1 MLAGILV
8 DEPIE
13 VGCQLAGHFGW
24 ATGAGTVPQT
34 LAPLVGEAMDPL
46 AQRGIGKVQRVGHCL
61 EAVSLDD
68 FTHSL
73 GPAEDTGLL
82 RLLQEV
88 LQGGEGVI
96 RKVEFK
102 GPHSGGLQEKL
113 LQKLPDSPWLLLAEQ
128 NLFDSNF
135 SGAAVYGS
143 CRVALDHLHS
153 PHDPPH
159 TRSVARSA
167 QVASSP
173 CKAGA
178 PPRERESLAP
188 SEKRG
193 TPQHL

>member
-1 MLAGILV
+1 MLEGVLV

-13 VGCQLAGHFGW
+13 VVCQLAGHFGW
-24 ATGAGTVPQT
+24 ATGAGTVPQA
-34 LAPLVGEAMDPL
+34 LDPLVGEAMDPL
-46 AQRGIGKVQRVGHCL
+46 AQRGIGKVQRVGHGL

-73 GPAEDTGLL
+73 GPAEEPGLL

-135 SGAAVYGS
+135 SGAALYGTTLP
-143 CRVALDHLHS
+143 RV
-153 PHDPPH
+153 
-159 TRSVARSA
+159 
-167 QVASSP
+167 
-173 CKAGA
+173 
-178 PPRERESLAP
+178 ERQN
-188 SEKRG
+188 RG
-193 TPQHL
+193 G

>member
-1 MLAGILV
+1 MLEGVLV

-13 VGCQLAGHFGW
+13 VVCHLAGHFGW
-24 ATGAGTVPQT
+24 ATGAGTVPQA

-73 GPAEDTGLL
+73 GPAEETGLL

-113 LQKLPDSPWLLLAEQ
+113 LQKLPDSPRLLLAEQ

-135 SGAAVYGS
+135 SGAAFYGRSLCPTS
-143 CRVALDHLHS
+143 C
-153 PHDPPH
+153 
-159 TRSVARSA
+159 TRILCISQPFPAKGSV
-167 QVASSP
+167 
-173 CKAGA
+173 
-178 PPRERESLAP
+178 
-188 SEKRG
+188 
-193 TPQHL
+193 PQLP

>member
-1 MLAGILV
+1 MLEGVLV

-13 VGCQLAGHFGW
+13 VVCQLAGHFGW
-24 ATGAGTVPQT
+24 ATGAGTVPQA
-34 LAPLVGEAMDPL
+34 LDPLVGEAMDPL
-46 AQRGIGKVQRVGHCL
+46 AQRGISKVQRVGHCL

-113 LQKLPDSPWLLLAEQ
+113 LQKLPDSPQLLLAKQ

-135 SGAAVYGS
+135 SGAANRPRRLSAPIHAADDFASFLRYSLGQF
-143 CRVALDHLHS
+143 LMKGGW
-153 PHDPPH
+153 
-159 TRSVARSA
+159 TRCD
-167 QVASSP
+167 AS
-173 CKAGA
+173 G
-178 PPRERESLAP
+178 
-188 SEKRG
+188 
-193 TPQHL
+193 

>member
-1 MLAGILV
+1 LDAGLAGEHRGEFLTTPLGMARAMLEGILV

-13 VGCQLAGHFGW
+13 VVCQLAGHFGW

-34 LAPLVGEAMDPL
+34 LDPLVGEAMDPL

-73 GPAEDTGLL
+73 GPAEDPGLL

-102 GPHSGGLQEKL
+102 SPHSGGLQEKL

-135 SGAAVYGS
+135 SGAALTPD
-143 CRVALDHLHS
+143 ALIG
-153 PHDPPH
+153 
-159 TRSVARSA
+159 RSYWIPESY
-167 QVASSP
+167 
-173 CKAGA
+173 A
-178 PPRERESLAP
+178 PPL
-188 SEKRG
+188 SEKRNSFFK
-193 TPQHL
+193 PMEK

>member
-1 MLAGILV
+1 MLEGVLV

-13 VGCQLAGHFGW
+13 VVCQLAGHFGW
-24 ATGAGTVPQT
+24 ATGAGTVPQA
-34 LAPLVGEAMDPL
+34 LDPLVGEAMDPR

-73 GPAEDTGLL
+73 GPAEAPGLL

-135 SGAAVYGS
+135 SGAAIGFLV
-143 CRVALDHLHS
+143 D
-153 PHDPPH
+153 
-159 TRSVARSA
+159 AREFEDKFEHIGD
-167 QVASSP
+167 QEF
-173 CKAGA
+173 GLF
-178 PPRERESLAP
+178 R
-188 SEKRG
+188 
-193 TPQHL
+193 